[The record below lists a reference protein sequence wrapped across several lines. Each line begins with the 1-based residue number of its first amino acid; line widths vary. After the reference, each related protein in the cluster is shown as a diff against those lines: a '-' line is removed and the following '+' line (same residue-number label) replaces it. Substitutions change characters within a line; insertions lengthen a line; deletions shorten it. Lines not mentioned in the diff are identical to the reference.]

1 MPQSNFSLKKFFFP
15 TFLFCCLL
23 LPATPSARADGSLH
37 NGIDRLISNGGYILS
52 KNNQIIGEKNSH
64 GLFIPASIWKIATAA
79 SALDLLGA
87 NYRFQTKIF
96 VNSRND
102 LYIQGFGD
110 PLLTS
115 EAIQDITVQLKKKG
129 LTSVHSIF
137 LDDSAFNLQSA
148 ASGAGNSLNPY
159 DAANS
164 ALAANFNT
172 INLVKAKDG
181 SIGSAEP
188 QTPTLPLMIRH
199 GKNLPAGEHRINLSR
214 NHENILLH
222 VGELFRAI
230 LNREGI
236 KVQGSIKKEPV
247 PQALMPIYVH
257 HSPRLDTI
265 INKMLHYS
273 NNFIANQ
280 LLLICGA
287 KQQNFPATWA
297 KGRFA
302 LNHFLLTTIRL
313 KESEFK
319 AEEGSGLSR
328 KNRIT
333 PAGMLRILKH
343 FKNHHDLLTKQE
355 GVWIKSGTL
364 NQVFS
369 YVGYIPNKNQLDF
382 FVIILNQTENN
393 RDRILGLLKKQH
405 GVSAAQP

>member
-1 MPQSNFSLKKFFFP
+1 MRQSDFSPKKYSFF
-15 TFLFCCLL
+15 TFLFFCLL
-23 LPATPSARADGSLH
+23 LLTAPSARADSSLH
-37 NGIDRLISNGGYILS
+37 NEIDRLISNGGYILT
-52 KNNQIIGEKNSH
+52 KNNQIISEKNSH
-64 GLFIPASIWKIATAA
+64 DLFVPASIWKIATAA

-87 NYRFQTKIF
+87 DYRFQTKIF
-96 VNSRND
+96 VNSSFD

-115 EAIQDITVQLKKKG
+115 EAIHDIALQLKKKG
-129 LTSVHSIF
+129 LTSVRSIF
-137 LDDSAFNLQSA
+137 LDDSAFDLQSA

-172 INLVKAKDG
+172 INLIKAKDG

-236 KVQGSIKKEPV
+236 QVQGSIKKEPA
-247 PQALMPIYVH
+247 PQTLMPIHVH

-265 INKMLHYS
+265 ISKMLRYS

-280 LLLICGA
+280 ILLICGA
-287 KQQNFPATWA
+287 KQQGFPATWA

-302 LNHFLLTTIRL
+302 LNHFLLTSIRL
-313 KESEFK
+313 KVGEFE

-328 KNRIT
+328 KNKIS
-333 PAGMLRILKH
+333 PAGMLRLLEY
-343 FKNHHDLLTKQE
+343 FVKNHDLLTKQE

-369 YVGYIPNKNQLDF
+369 YGGYIPNGDRLDS
-382 FVIILNQTENN
+382 FVIILNQSENN

-405 GVSAAQP
+405 QE